1 MSYKLNLIENID
13 NKALIFNQK
22 TNTDK
27 SFTSIG
33 YPKAC
38 HFTDNEGN
46 KVMINQKAGGR
57 IRAQRRV
64 GKSWGVIKFEVALN
78 TIDWSKPM
86 TDVKGNV
93 YEV

>member
-1 MSYKLNLIENID
+1 
-13 NKALIFNQK
+13 
-22 TNTDK
+22 
-27 SFTSIG
+27 
-33 YPKAC
+33 
-38 HFTDNEGN
+38 
-46 KVMINQKAGGR
+46 MINQKAGGR

-93 YEV
+93 YEI